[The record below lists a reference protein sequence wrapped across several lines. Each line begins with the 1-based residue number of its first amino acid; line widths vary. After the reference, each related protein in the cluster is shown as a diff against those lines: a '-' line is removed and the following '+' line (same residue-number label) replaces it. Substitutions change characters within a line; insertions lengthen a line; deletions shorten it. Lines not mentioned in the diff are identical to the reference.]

1 MQPFNPPPTSS
12 EPIGP
17 SGGLNTPVDPA
28 RLLTCEE
35 VAERWQVTTAQ
46 VYRLAREG
54 ASPVVRIGRYRR
66 FRAASVEA
74 WEQAGGGSAN
84 E

>member
-1 MQPFNPPPTSS
+1 
-12 EPIGP
+12 
-17 SGGLNTPVDPA
+17 
-28 RLLTCEE
+28 
-35 VAERWQVTTAQ
+35 VTTAQ

-54 ASPVVRIGRYRR
+54 ALPVVRIGRYRR